1 MTTHRNAR
9 SRSAILRVT
18 AVLSLFVGLLPV
30 LVGVSGAA
38 THRTAPPATSLGTN
52 GVVSRA
58 MVAENARPGTT
69 AWKIA
74 GTPPTG
80 MIEGFA
86 NTTDATPGQ
95 SVTFYVSSTASR
107 FRLQAFRMGYYK
119 GTGARLVWQSKPTV
133 AITQAACG
141 FTPGVNMTSC
151 ANWKSSLTVRL
162 TKAFVPG
169 DYLFKLVGASNEQ
182 SYVPLTL
189 SVPTSH
195 SSYLA
200 ISRSLTEA
208 GWNTFGGYSFYQGL
222 GTCAPTYPVCN
233 RARMASFDRPFDSGN
248 GASDF
253 LSNEYPL
260 VRFME
265 SKGLDVS
272 YVSDVELTMH
282 PSLMANHHAI
292 LSLGHDETWT
302 YPERRG
308 VVTAMAKGVNIVY
321 FGAAAVLRH
330 ARLASSALGSSR
342 VVVDYRD
349 PTEDP
354 LLGHG
359 PSELVTGNTFS
370 SPPTNLSPTPLTGEV
385 YSGYMDPGSAP
396 LPMVVWASKSW
407 LFARTGLKRGAQIPG
422 VIDSDID
429 HVDAALSP
437 SNLQVLA
444 HSPVPLKETYTNQGA
459 WNGFTYADTTYFS
472 DPTSKAGVFD
482 AGTVNWINAM
492 SECTSASM
500 CPAPTMRVLTG
511 NLLHLF
517 GPGPAG
523 MVSPSTGN
531 THEIRP
537 AGS

>member
-1 MTTHRNAR
+1 MKTRRNLG
-9 SRSAILRVT
+9 SVSFLLRFV
-18 AVLSLFVGLLPV
+18 AGVGLTMALLPA
-30 LVGVSGAA
+30 LTDASGAA
-38 THRTAPPATSLGTN
+38 THHPATSATSLGVN

-58 MVAENARPGTT
+58 MVAENAKPGTT
-69 AWKIA
+69 GWKIVGA
-74 GTPPTG
+74 PATG

-86 NTTDATPGQ
+86 STTDATPGQ
-95 SVTFYVSSTASR
+95 SVTFYVSSSAPR
-107 FRLQAFRMGYYK
+107 FTLQAYRMGYYK
-119 GTGARLVWQSKPTV
+119 ARGARLIWQSKATP
-133 AITQAACG
+133 AITQAACS

-151 ANWKSSLTVRL
+151 ANWKPSLTVRL

-182 SYVPLTL
+182 AYVPLTL
-189 SVPTSH
+189 SVPNSH

-272 YVSDVELTMH
+272 YASDVELTLH
-282 PSLMANHHAI
+282 PSQMVTHHAL

-302 YPERRG
+302 YPERNG
-308 VVTAMAKGVNIVY
+308 VVTAMAKGVNVVY
-321 FGAAAVLRH
+321 FGSAAVLRH
-330 ARLASSALGSSR
+330 ARLASSALGPAR
-342 VVVDYRD
+342 VVVDYRNSN
-349 PTEDP
+349 EDP
-354 LLGHG
+354 LFGHG
-359 PSELVTGNTFS
+359 PSMLVTGNTFS
-370 SPPTNLSPTPLTGEV
+370 SPPTKLSPTPLTGEV

-396 LPMVVWASKSW
+396 LPLVVWAYDSW
-407 LFARTGLKRGAQIPG
+407 LFSRTGLKRGGQVPG

-437 SNLQVLA
+437 ANLQVLA
-444 HSPVPLKETYTNQGA
+444 HSPVPLSETYTNQGR
-459 WNGFTYADTTYFS
+459 WGGLTYADTTYFS

-492 SECTSASM
+492 SECTSPSM
-500 CPAPTMRVLTG
+500 CPAPTMRILTG

-523 MVSPSTGN
+523 AVSPSTGN
-531 THEIRP
+531 THEIQP
-537 AGS
+537 PGS